1 MSSVDLDAVFSDVF
15 YAKNKKKTFSMGFK
29 GNSTVIFVLI
39 IFTLSGI
46 FFFIFLHYSF
56 NKIVEKFKII
66 LIKHFHKPLDIVKSK
81 DVLFIHFQ
89 GHYLDSSLSKNNGI
103 KI

>member
-1 MSSVDLDAVFSDVF
+1 
-15 YAKNKKKTFSMGFK
+15 MGFK

-46 FFFIFLHYSF
+46 FLFFLHYSF

-81 DVLFIHFQ
+81 DVLFVHFQ
-89 GHYLDSSLSKNNGI
+89 GHYFDSSLSKNNGI